1 MYQTVGH
8 SGLASI
14 AEAFE
19 LPLFTHTIS
28 GTAVNLEGEYGSR
41 EGGAGGGKGREASG
55 TAGDET
61 EDLYELLRKVKVRC
75 LNGSRAGGELTR

>member
-14 AEAFE
+14 AEAMD

-28 GTAVNLEGEYGSR
+28 GSAVNLGGEYGSR
-41 EGGAGGGKGREASG
+41 EGGTTG
-55 TAGDET
+55 TVGDET
-61 EDLYELLRKVKVRC
+61 EDLYELLRKVKVSSLRR
-75 LNGSRAGGELTR
+75 S